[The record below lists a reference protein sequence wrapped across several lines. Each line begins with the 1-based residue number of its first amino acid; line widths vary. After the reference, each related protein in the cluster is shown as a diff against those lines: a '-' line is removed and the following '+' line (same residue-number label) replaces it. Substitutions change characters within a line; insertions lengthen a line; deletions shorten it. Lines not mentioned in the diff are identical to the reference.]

1 MEIKLNLIPPGKKE
15 EISRNKRVKM
25 AIKAEVALT
34 IIVVVF
40 FAVLVSFK
48 YILNI
53 SLSSEAALNVEIET
67 ADQFEKIKGYDNQ
80 FKQANEKIKQ
90 IASIDQTQL
99 HWSNVFEKI
108 SGLIPD
114 GIEIKSLTTNNYS
127 INITGLSDTRDNLIE
142 FKSKLVNDRCF
153 SNIDLP
159 LSNLVEKNDVEF
171 GITLNINGDC
181 LKK

>member
-1 MEIKLNLIPPGKKE
+1 
-15 EISRNKRVKM
+15 M